1 MDYSKLRTSLVL
13 FSGILACGTFG
24 YAIVDQMPLY
34 DAFYMTVITISTV
47 GFSEIRPLSPA
58 GRAITIFIIVTGI
71 SLGTYTLGLFV
82 RIFVE
87 GELQYYLGRRKLRKN
102 IADLKHH
109 YIVCG
114 FGRIGRIVCEELAAS
129 CIPFIIIEK
138 DANKIDV
145 LEKNKYLYLIMDAT
159 SEEALRQAAIQ
170 TAKGLVAA
178 VRSDANNVFITLTAK
193 DLRPDIF
200 VLSRTSDIA
209 NEQKLLRAGVTRVIA
224 PYQIGGRRMAQVLK
238 SPTVIDFIDT
248 ALTNTSLD
256 LAIEEALISPDSD
269 YAGMTLIESNI
280 RQDFGIIMIAIKKA
294 CECIAVKKACECR
307 MVFNPLPSEK
317 LEGGDVAVIIG
328 KREELER
335 LRHKL
340 E

>member
-1 MDYSKLRTSLVL
+1 MDYSKLRTSLIL
-13 FSGILACGTFG
+13 FGGILACGTFG
-24 YAIVDQMPLY
+24 YAIVDHMPLY
-34 DAFYMTVITISTV
+34 DAFYMTIITISTV
-47 GFSEIRPLSPA
+47 GFSEIRPLSPG

-71 SLGTYTLGLFV
+71 GLGTYTLGLFV
-82 RIFVE
+82 RLLVE

-102 IADLKHH
+102 IADLKDH
-109 YIVCG
+109 YIICG
-114 FGRIGRIVCEELAAS
+114 FGRIGRIVCEELMHAG
-129 CIPFIIIEK
+129 IPFVVIEH
-138 DANKIDV
+138 DACKIEA
-145 LEKNKYLYLIMDAT
+145 LEENKYLYLIMDAT
-159 SEEALRQAAIQ
+159 TEEALRRAGIT
-170 TAKGLVAA
+170 TAKGLVTA

-193 DLRPDIF
+193 GLRPDIF

-209 NEQKLLRAGVTRVIA
+209 NEDKLLRAGATRVIA

-248 ALTNTSLD
+248 ALMNTSLD

-280 RQDFGIIMIAIKKA
+280 RRDFGIIMIAIKKA
-294 CECIAVKKACECR
+294 DGR

-317 LEGGDVAVIIG
+317 LGGGDVAVVIG

-335 LRHKL
+335 LRHEL

>member
-1 MDYSKLRTSLVL
+1 MDYSKIKIALAL
-13 FSGILACGTFG
+13 FGAIIAFGTIG
-24 YAIVDQMPLY
+24 YTVVDHMPLY
-34 DAFYMTVITISTV
+34 DAFYMTIITISTV
-47 GFSEIRPLSPA
+47 GFSEIRPLSA
-58 GRAITIFIIVTGI
+58 GGRAITIVIIVTGI
-71 SLGTYTLGLFV
+71 SLGTYTLGLLV

-87 GELQYYLGRRKLRKN
+87 GELQYYLGRRKLRKH
-102 IADLKHH
+102 ISDLKNH

-114 FGRIGRIVCEELAAS
+114 YGRIGRIICDELAAARM
-129 CIPFIIIEK
+129 PFIAIEK
-138 DANKIDV
+138 STEKIEM
-145 LEKNKYLYLIMDAT
+145 LEKKGYLYLNLDAT
-159 SEEALRQAAIQ
+159 TEEALRQAGIL
-170 TAKGLVAA
+170 TAKGVVTA

-200 VLSRTSDIA
+200 VLSRTSSA
-209 NEQKLLRAGVTRVIA
+209 SNEKKLLRAGASRVVA

-256 LAIEEALISPDSD
+256 LAIEEALITPGSTYD
-269 YAGMTLIESNI
+269 GLTLVESQI
-280 RQDFGIIMIAIKKA
+280 RRDFGVIMVAIKKA
-294 CECIAVKKACECR
+294 SGT
-307 MVFNPLPSEK
+307 MVFNPLPTEK
-317 LEGGDVAVIIG
+317 LVGGDVAVVIG

>member
-1 MDYSKLRTSLVL
+1 
-13 FSGILACGTFG
+13 
-24 YAIVDQMPLY
+24 
-34 DAFYMTVITISTV
+34 
-47 GFSEIRPLSPA
+47 
-58 GRAITIFIIVTGI
+58 
-71 SLGTYTLGLFV
+71 
-82 RIFVE
+82 
-87 GELQYYLGRRKLRKN
+87 
-102 IADLKHH
+102 
-109 YIVCG
+109 
-114 FGRIGRIVCEELAAS
+114 
-129 CIPFIIIEK
+129 
-138 DANKIDV
+138 
-145 LEKNKYLYLIMDAT
+145 MDAT
-159 SEEALRQAAIQ
+159 NEEALRQAAIQ
-170 TAKGLVAA
+170 TAKGLVAV

>member
-1 MDYSKLRTSLVL
+1 MDYSKLRLALIL
-13 FSGILACGTFG
+13 FGGIIALGTAG
-24 YAIVDQMPLY
+24 YATVDHMPIY
-34 DAFYMTVITISTV
+34 DAFYMTIITISTV

-58 GRAITIFIIVTGI
+58 GRAITIVIIVTGI
-71 SLGTYTLGLFV
+71 SLGTYTLGLIV

-87 GELQYYLGRRKLRKN
+87 GELQFYLGRRKLRKH
-102 IADLKHH
+102 ISDLKNH

-114 FGRIGRIVCEELAAS
+114 FGRIGRIVCEELAAARM
-129 CIPFIIIEK
+129 PFVVIEQ
-138 DANKIDV
+138 DHNKSEA
-145 LEKNKYLYLIMDAT
+145 LEKTGYLYLNLDAT
-159 SEEALRQAAIQ
+159 TEEALRQAGIM
-170 TAKGLVAA
+170 TAKGVVTA

-200 VLSRTSDIA
+200 VLSRTSDTG
-209 NEQKLLRAGVTRVIA
+209 NEKKLLRAGASRVVA

-248 ALTNTSLD
+248 ALMNTSLD
-256 LAIEEALISPDSD
+256 LAIEEALISPDSE
-269 YAGMTLIESNI
+269 YAGLTLVESNI
-280 RQDFGIIMIAIKKA
+280 RRDFGIIMVAIKKA
-294 CECIAVKKACECR
+294 SGA
-307 MVFNPLPSEK
+307 MVFNPLSTEK
-317 LEGGDVAVIIG
+317 LVGGDVAVVIG

>member
-1 MDYSKLRTSLVL
+1 MDYSKLKLSLML
-13 FSGILACGTFG
+13 FGGIIALGTVG
-24 YAIVDQMPLY
+24 YATVDHMPLY
-34 DAFYMTVITISTV
+34 DAFYMTIITISTV

-58 GRAITIFIIVTGI
+58 GRALTIVIIVTGI
-71 SLGTYTLGLFV
+71 SLGTYTLGLIV

-87 GELQYYLGRRKLRKN
+87 GELQFYLGRRKLRKH
-102 IADLKHH
+102 ISDLKHH

-114 FGRIGRIVCEELAAS
+114 FGRIGRIVCEELAAAR
-129 CIPFIIIEK
+129 IPFVVIEQDPNK
-138 DANKIDV
+138 SDAM
-145 LEKNKYLYLIMDAT
+145 EKNGYLYLNLDAT
-159 SEEALRQAAIQ
+159 TEEALRQAGIMA
-170 TAKGLVAA
+170 AKGVVTA

-200 VLSRTSDIA
+200 VLSRTSDTS
-209 NEQKLLRAGVTRVIA
+209 NEKKLLRAGASRVVA

-248 ALTNTSLD
+248 ALMNTSLD
-256 LAIEEALISPDSD
+256 LAIEEALISPDSE
-269 YAGMTLIESNI
+269 YAGSSLVESNI
-280 RQDFGIIMIAIKKA
+280 RRDFGIIMVAIKKA
-294 CECIAVKKACECR
+294 SGA
-307 MVFNPLPSEK
+307 MVFNPLPTEK
-317 LEGGDVAVIIG
+317 LVGGDVAVVIG